1 MWREVAGVALGWAF
15 FVLAVLGL
23 LHLFGGWRPW
33 RRPLA
38 RIAAWWQHRRPESP
52 AARPVE
58 DLAVLARRLGRR
70 FHHPPEGQR
79 FVKCEAVRRAYDTVL
94 VEASQALGVTTLLTV
109 IAPGPELD
117 AERGRVELALE
128 ERGFELGLP
137 L

>member
-1 MWREVAGVALGWAF
+1 MVAEIGGTVLVCIALAFGSLVLLRLMLGWK
-15 FVLAVLGL
+15 
-23 LHLFGGWRPW
+23 PW
-33 RRPLA
+33 ARSAA
-38 RIAAWWQHRRPESP
+38 RIGAWWARRRPEAP
-52 AARPVE
+52 ATRPVE
-58 DLAVLARRLGRR
+58 ELAVLARRLGRR